1 MTDKLKSCAE
11 YFVKVKYIDYVKES
25 IKNGDGVETIVLHI
39 LDKEGTG
46 NAYNVSIPEQ
56 KSFSDM
62 SVCKSELNKVIYGIL
77 DSLETKG
84 SKPIEVYRR

>member
-1 MTDKLKSCAE
+1 MIVNIFSNGTNIHITD
-11 YFVKVKYIDYVKES
+11 
-25 IKNGDGVETIVLHI
+25 
-39 LDKEGTG
+39 TG
-46 NAYNVSIPEQ
+46 NAYNVSEQ

>member
-1 MTDKLKSCAE
+1 MIINVISNGIRIHITD
-11 YFVKVKYIDYVKES
+11 
-25 IKNGDGVETIVLHI
+25 
-39 LDKEGTG
+39 TG

-62 SVCKSELNKVIYGIL
+62 SVRRSELNKVIYGIL

-84 SKPIEVYRR
+84 TKPLEVYRK

>member
-1 MTDKLKSCAE
+1 MGFYRIEVERMIVNIFSNGTNIHITD
-11 YFVKVKYIDYVKES
+11 
-25 IKNGDGVETIVLHI
+25 
-39 LDKEGTG
+39 TG
-46 NAYNVSIPEQ
+46 NAYNVSIPDQ

-84 SKPIEVYRR
+84 SKPLEVYRR

>member
-1 MTDKLKSCAE
+1 MIVNIFSNGTNIHITD
-11 YFVKVKYIDYVKES
+11 
-25 IKNGDGVETIVLHI
+25 
-39 LDKEGTG
+39 TG

-77 DSLETKG
+77 DILETK
-84 SKPIEVYRR
+84 